1 MKENKFI
8 LIISANFPPEPVVA
22 ASLSEELAEALS
34 ADRKVRVL
42 TPEPSRPLG
51 FTFMNSICR
60 EKSYEHIV
68 VDSFTCPRSTIVGRM
83 AESFSFGRH
92 ASRHIKRYRDS
103 IQCCYVAAWP
113 LLAQYLIIR
122 TLKKYSIPSVV
133 HIQDIYPESL
143 SNRIPLLGNFVKK
156 ILLPF
161 DTYVLKNSTKVIA
174 ISKNMRNNFIQTR
187 GIEGDKI
194 EIIENWKD
202 EEEFLFRKK
211 SGESDLKNKIKPGS
225 FVFMYLGN
233 IGPVA
238 GVDLLIRSFAKA
250 DIKDSALV
258 IAGCGP
264 AKNECIRLAET
275 ISCSGIKFWEV
286 PSGEMPAVQ
295 EIADVMLLPVKSGAG
310 MSSVPSKLLAYMF
323 SAKPVIA
330 CVDENSDTA
339 YAIKESGCGWVLPPE
354 NTGILAETMK
364 KVASHQNGNLKTY
377 GENGLRYAT
386 QFYSSKRNLPKLV
399 SAIARAEACL

>member
-1 MKENKFI
+1 MKETKFI
-8 LIISANFPPEPVVA
+8 LLISVNFPPEPVVA
-22 ASLSEELAEALS
+22 ASLSGALAVALS

-42 TPEPSRPLG
+42 SPEPSRPLG
-51 FTFMNSICR
+51 FTFRNSTSR
-60 EKSYEHIV
+60 GKTYEHVV
-68 VDSFTCPRSTIVGRM
+68 VDSFTCPNSTIAGRM
-83 AESFSFGRH
+83 VESFSFGTH
-92 ASRHIKRYRDS
+92 ASRHIKKYRDS

-113 LLAQYLIIR
+113 LLAQFIIIR

-143 SNRIPLLGNFVKK
+143 TNRIPLLGNLVKQ

-161 DTYVLKNSTKVIA
+161 DRYVLKNSTRVIA

-187 GIEGDKI
+187 GVAADKI

-202 EEEFLFRKK
+202 EEEFLIRNKY
-211 SGESDLKNKIKPGS
+211 GESDWKNKIKPGS

-238 GVDLLIRSFAKA
+238 GVDLLIRSFANA
-250 DIKDSALV
+250 DIKDSTLV

-264 AKNECIRLAET
+264 AKKECMRLAET
-275 ISCSGIKFWEV
+275 IIRSDIKFWEV

-330 CVDENSDTA
+330 CVDEKSDTA
-339 YAIKESGCGWVLPPE
+339 TAVKEAGCGWVLPPE
-354 NTGILAETMK
+354 NIGILAETMK
-364 KVASHQNGNLKTY
+364 KVASHQNVNLKIY